1 MYNQNSI
8 VSQEEIPSN
17 TLIHNRYLIRQ
28 ILGRGGLGRTY
39 LASDTHRFSEPCVLK
54 EFAPFGSGH
63 YDFAKSRDL
72 FKREAKILHQLTHP
86 QIPKFLACF
95 EDRERLFLVQE
106 FVNGKAYSQI
116 LEERQ
121 RQQKTFTEPEI
132 IRWLVNI
139 LPILDYIHQLGII
152 HRDIS
157 PDNIMQPRGKNLPVL
172 IDFGVG
178 KLTNLALESARN
190 SFRKPSYVGKMSF
203 VGKIGYA
210 PKEQISIGRCSPSS
224 DIYAL
229 GVTALVLL
237 TGKDPTALL
246 NHLSLEWEWQKYT
259 RISPQLQKILYRMT
273 EEKPLQRYQSAR
285 EVLKD
290 LHQSFFRQK
299 ASDKSSAVAQSRS
312 IKPKQQA
319 KTVSATSQTAPQ
331 QPVSLNRDET
341 IIAPSTASSPTPA
354 TPVPIVEDTFIVTGV
369 NSTPQEIEHP
379 KPTNNNSAGNNASN
393 NHAPP
398 DDSTMI
404 ISSVNTTSSKPDLKR
419 RSHNSSNSGIQ
430 PEFVRRCQ
438 QELSY
443 YIGSMA
449 SIVVQEVMQQQQ
461 PRFAREL
468 IDALVEYIP
477 DRDRAREFRQRF

>member
-17 TLIHNRYLIRQ
+17 TLIHNRYLIRH

-54 EFAPFGSGH
+54 EFAPFDSGH
-63 YDFAKSRDL
+63 YDFAKSRNL

-95 EDRERLFLVQE
+95 EDRGRLFLVQE

-121 RQQKTFTEPEI
+121 RQQKAFTEPEI
-132 IRWLVNI
+132 IKWLVNI

-157 PDNIMQPRGKNLPVL
+157 PDNIMQPQGKSLPVL

-178 KLTNLALESARN
+178 KLTNLALESAQN

-210 PKEQISIGRCSPSS
+210 PKEQISMGRCSPSS
-224 DIYAL
+224 DVYAL

-246 NHLSLEWEWQKYT
+246 NHLSLEWEWHKYT
-259 RISPQLQKILYRMT
+259 RISPQLQKILSRMT

-290 LHQSFFRQK
+290 LYQSFFRQK
-299 ASDKSSAVAQSRS
+299 ASNKSSAVARSRS
-312 IKPKQQA
+312 AKPKQPA
-319 KTVSATSQTAPQ
+319 KTVSNTSQTTSQ
-331 QPVSLNRDET
+331 QPVVSPQRDET
-341 IIAPSTASSPTPA
+341 IIAPSAASSSPTPA
-354 TPVPIVEDTFIVTGV
+354 PIVDDTFIVTGV
-369 NSTPQEIEHP
+369 NSAPQEI
-379 KPTNNNSAGNNASN
+379 KQPTNYNSADNYASN
-393 NHAPP
+393 NQIPP

-404 ISSVNTTSSKPDLKR
+404 VSYANAGASNPELKR
-419 RSHNSSNSGIQ
+419 QHNPYSSGIQ
-430 PEFVRRCQ
+430 PEFIGRCQ

-461 PRFAREL
+461 PRFDREL

-477 DRDRAREFRQRF
+477 DRDRVREFKQRLRS